1 MLGDP
6 QPVFI
11 FVPSLFVIFFISTR
25 NTHKVKSTLDSH
37 TFTPQV
43 TPAPFPVLHSSVN
56 LSNKLMLNIMTNRP
70 MVTIIKSVNPNQPNI
85 IAVDPTPLLTLPFPR
100 SWAIVLAATEAVC
113 CHNTE
118 TSTKIEAT
126 KMRARAT
133 CETGRDG
140 KGRTSASEPRSS
152 TSSCQ
157 PGKVARR
164 MKQINAKM
172 MAMILCG
179 EQRLVSYWKEEG
191 AGSKNTRKVRTDIK

>member
-1 MLGDP
+1 MLILKIITKRP
-6 QPVFI
+6 I
-11 FVPSLFVIFFISTR
+11 
-25 NTHKVKSTLDSH
+25 
-37 TFTPQV
+37 V
-43 TPAPFPVLHSSVN
+43 T
-56 LSNKLMLNIMTNRP
+56 MM
-70 MVTIIKSVNPNQPNI
+70 KSVKPNQPNI

-118 TSTKIEAT
+118 TSTKMEAT
-126 KMRARAT
+126 NMRARAT

-164 MKQINAKM
+164 MKQMNARI
-172 MAMILCG
+172 MAMILDG
-179 EQRLVSYWKEEG
+179 KQAWLAIGMKKAGWNARQVRLTLSKEI
-191 AGSKNTRKVRTDIK
+191 RCYL